1 MIIKSYELNKINL
14 KKNNIYLLYGENEGL
29 KNKVINDIFKEFS
42 NNAYKYDE
50 KEILDNKENFFNSV
64 LSKSFFETKKFIMI
78 LRSTDKI
85 VSVIEDVLE
94 KITNDTKIIL
104 LAGILEKK
112 SKLRLLF
119 EKNKNIV
126 CIPFYSDND
135 QTLSSIASS
144 YFKERKIPVS
154 QEIINLL
161 VARSRGDRLN
171 LNNEITKIEN
181 FINNKKKININ
192 DILKLTNL
200 AENYSVN
207 ELVDSCL
214 AKKTKLRLL
223 FEKNKNIIC
232 IPFYAD
238 NKQTLS
244 NIANSYFKEKKIPIS
259 QEIINLLVARSRG
272 DRLNLN
278 NEIIKIENF
287 VNNKKNININD
298 ILKLTNLAENY
309 SVTELVDNCLAKRT
323 AKTIN
328 ILNENNYSAE
338 DCILIIK
345 TFLIKANRLNKL
357 HNQTKDNKNIDQVIT
372 SFKPPIF
379 WKDKEIVKEQIK
391 NWSIERIE
399 NLIYKINEIELL
411 IKKNSTN
418 ALNILFNFIVTESN
432 KTNN

>member
-29 KNKVINDIFKEFS
+29 KNKVINDIFKEFLK
-42 NNAYKYDE
+42 NTYKYDE
-50 KEILDNKENFFNSV
+50 KEILDNKENFFNSI
-64 LSKSFFETKKFIMI
+64 LSKSFFETKKIIMI
-78 LRSTDKI
+78 SRSSDKI
-85 VSVIEDVLE
+85 VSIIEEVLE
-94 KITNDTKIIL
+94 KITEDVKIIL
-104 LAGILEKK
+104 LTGILEKK

-119 EKNKNIV
+119 EKNKNII

-161 VARSRGDRLN
+161 VTRSRGDRLN
-171 LNNEITKIEN
+171 INNEMNKIEN
-181 FINNKKKININ
+181 FIKNKKKVSIN

-214 AKKTKLRLL
+214 AKKT
-223 FEKNKNIIC
+223 
-232 IPFYAD
+232 
-238 NKQTLS
+238 
-244 NIANSYFKEKKIPIS
+244 
-259 QEIINLLVARSRG
+259 
-272 DRLNLN
+272 
-278 NEIIKIENF
+278 
-287 VNNKKNININD
+287 
-298 ILKLTNLAENY
+298 
-309 SVTELVDNCLAKRT
+309 

-328 ILNENNYSAE
+328 ILNENNYSTE

-345 TFLIKANRLNKL
+345 TFLIKAKRLSKL
-357 HNQTKDNKNIDQVIT
+357 QNQTKDNKNIDQVIT

-379 WKDKEIVKEQIK
+379 WKDKEIVKEQTK
-391 NWSIERIE
+391 NWSINKIE

-411 IKKNSTN
+411 IKKNSSSSI
-418 ALNILFNFIVTESN
+418 NILFDFIVAQSN
-432 KTNN
+432 KANN